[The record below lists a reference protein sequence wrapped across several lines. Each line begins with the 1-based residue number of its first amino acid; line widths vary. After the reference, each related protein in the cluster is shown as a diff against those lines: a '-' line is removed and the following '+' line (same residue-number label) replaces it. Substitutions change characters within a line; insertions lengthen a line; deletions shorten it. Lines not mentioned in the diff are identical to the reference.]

1 METVKKENTAPLFDE
16 ELQGIFGNRYS
27 DASAAPVNKEAKK
40 AEPDKQ
46 VEKKRV
52 DPLAPAKWAPPK
64 PAPNWLAKL
73 KMSAKWTGLYAG
85 LCVLVFYWQ
94 QTGLMDPAAALP
106 TMLACTLLAGV
117 SIGKVVT
124 K

>member
-1 METVKKENTAPLFDE
+1 MEPVKNESGAPLFDE

-27 DASAAPVNKEAKK
+27 DASATPLNKEAKK
-40 AEPDKQ
+40 AEPAR
-46 VEKKRV
+46 KRV

-64 PAPNWLAKL
+64 PAPDWLAKL
-73 KMSAKWTGLYAG
+73 KTSAKWTALYAG

-106 TMLACTLLAGV
+106 SMLACTLLAGV
-117 SIGKVVT
+117 SIGRVV
-124 K
+124 KK

>member
-1 METVKKENTAPLFDE
+1 MQTENKTAPLFDE
-16 ELQGIFGNRYS
+16 ELQGIFGTRYS
-27 DASAAPVNKEAKK
+27 DASAAPVNKE
-40 AEPDKQ
+40 EKQ
-46 VEKKRV
+46 PEKKRV

-64 PAPNWLAKL
+64 PAPDWLAKL
-73 KMSAKWTGLYAG
+73 KASAKWTGLYAG

-117 SIGKVVT
+117 SIGRVVT